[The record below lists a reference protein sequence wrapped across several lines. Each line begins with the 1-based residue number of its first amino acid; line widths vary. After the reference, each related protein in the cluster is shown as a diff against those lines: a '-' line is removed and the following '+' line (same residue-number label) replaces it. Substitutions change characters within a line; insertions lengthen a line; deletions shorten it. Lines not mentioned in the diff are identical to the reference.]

1 MADFFICFDQVHILI
16 VKLLGALMY
25 NNNNNN
31 NNIWEA
37 NLAEFLF
44 RILYFVP
51 F

>member
-25 NNNNNN
+25 NNNNN
-31 NNIWEA
+31 IWEA